1 VLAEVFAFAGYY
13 CFQVGA
19 LAGKIVEHLPV
30 EDAKALVSEG
40 LAKLS
45 VEEVQAHITEA
56 LHHVAE
62 TGHEKLAPFLATV
75 LTRVHTP
82 GDAEGLKRMLGEVLD
97 KLHAVGEEGKEKAGA
112 LEAALHDKASS
123 AEDRLKALTA
133 SLRALDAETMK
144 AMVKAVL
151 AHAMA
156 DAAGAKE
163 TLKEMTHMGATSEG
177 RHLLAA
183 QAHALVLSSKDH
195 LKVSR
200 LFFSHHAEQRSRHS
214 ANELHQ

>member
-1 VLAEVFAFAGYY
+1 MH
-13 CFQVGA
+13 A
-19 LAGKIVEHLPV
+19 LVQKIVEHAPV
-30 EDAKALVSEG
+30 DKAKALVSEG
-40 LAKLS
+40 LAKLPL
-45 VEEVQAHITEA
+45 EEVRARVIEA
-56 LHHVAE
+56 LSHVVEKAYA
-62 TGHEKLAPFLATV
+62 KLAPFLATV

-82 GDAEGLKRMLGEVLD
+82 GDAAGLKGLLGEVLD
-97 KLHAVGEEGKEKAGA
+97 KMHSVGDQGKEKAGA

-123 AEDRLKALTA
+123 AEDRLEALTA

-183 QAHALVLSSKDH
+183 QAHALVLSSKDN
-195 LKVSR
+195 LKVTALTGYESR
-200 LFFSHHAEQRSRHS
+200 CTKSLFHTNFVSILR
-214 ANELHQ
+214 NVLLHRT

>member
-1 VLAEVFAFAGYY
+1 VLRLPLILFVVAR
-13 CFQVGA
+13 CSQVGE
-19 LAGKIVEHLPV
+19 LAGKIVEHAPV
-30 EDAKALVSEG
+30 DKAKALVSEG
-40 LAKLS
+40 LAKLP
-45 VEEVQAHITEA
+45 VEEVRAHITNA

-62 TGHEKLAPFLATV
+62 TGHEKLAPFLAMV
-75 LTRVHTP
+75 LARVHTP
-82 GDAEGLKRMLGEVLD
+82 GDAEDLYMLGEVLE
-97 KLHAVGEEGKEKAGA
+97 KLHAVGEDGKEKAGA
-112 LEAALHDKASS
+112 LKASLHDEASS
-123 AEDRLKALTA
+123 AENRLKALTA

-195 LKVSR
+195 LKVNGNWCNFR
-200 LFFSHHAEQRSRHS
+200 LCLREVDLFAR
-214 ANELHQ
+214 

>member
-1 VLAEVFAFAGYY
+1 M
-13 CFQVGA
+13 
-19 LAGKIVEHLPV
+19 
-30 EDAKALVSEG
+30 SEG
-40 LAKLS
+40 LARLPI
-45 VEEVQAHITEA
+45 EEVRAHITNA
-56 LHHVAE
+56 LTHVAE
-62 TGHEKLAPFLATV
+62 TGHEKLAPFLAMV
-75 LTRVHTP
+75 LARLHTL
-82 GDAEGLKRMLGEVLD
+82 GDAESPWSMLGEVLD
-97 KLHAVGEEGKEKAGA
+97 KMHAVGDQGKEQAGA

-123 AEDRLKALTA
+123 AENRLKALTA

-195 LKVSR
+195 LKVLLTWWYVFCGFAVVLVPKSLLR
-200 LFFSHHAEQRSRHS
+200 IM
-214 ANELHQ
+214 